1 MITKHKKHDKC
12 DVYVDYSHTNASGQ
26 PALKCKQHKKWIQWV
41 SKRDLPFILRMEMHE
56 VQRQKTFS
64 S

>member
-26 PALKCKQHKKWIQWV
+26 PALKCKQQKKWIQWV

-56 VQRQKTFS
+56 VQ
-64 S
+64 